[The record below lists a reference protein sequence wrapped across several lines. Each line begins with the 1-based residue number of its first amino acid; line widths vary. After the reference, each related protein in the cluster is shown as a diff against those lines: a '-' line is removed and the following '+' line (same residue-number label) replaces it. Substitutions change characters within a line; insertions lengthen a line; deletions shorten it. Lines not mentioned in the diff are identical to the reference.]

1 MWYIAR
7 DKDGTLT
14 LFTNGKPFLLDR
26 PYDDNLDDR
35 DYTDC
40 WIANS
45 SNNGTPCRIEIDS
58 SLFPEVT
65 FEGGPVQFD
74 LIIHTDE

>member
-14 LFTNGKPFLLDR
+14 LFTAGKPFLLNR
-26 PYDDNLDDR
+26 PYDTDLDDR
-35 DYTDC
+35 DYTGC
-40 WIANS
+40 WLANVS
-45 SNNGTPCRIEIDS
+45 RIDTPCRIEIDS

-65 FEGGPVQFD
+65 FECGPVQID
-74 LIIHTDE
+74 LIIHKE